1 MNDRQMDLIRQ
12 IVSEQLNDY
21 LAEEL
26 ADDIMAGIDEGL
38 NDNMALFEML
48 ATAETDEK

>member
-1 MNDRQMDLIRQ
+1 MTDGQMDLIRQ

-26 ADDIMAGIDEGL
+26 EADILEGITEGL

-48 ATAETDEK
+48 ATAETDEE